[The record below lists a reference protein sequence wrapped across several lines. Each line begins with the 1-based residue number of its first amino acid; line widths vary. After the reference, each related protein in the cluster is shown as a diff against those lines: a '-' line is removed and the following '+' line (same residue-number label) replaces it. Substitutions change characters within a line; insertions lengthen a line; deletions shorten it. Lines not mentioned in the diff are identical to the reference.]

1 MSSTVRSL
9 QLHWPPGT
17 AEALAA
23 TTPRDGLLSEVE
35 THPGLFIQ
43 AEGPFVEYQR
53 AVSVEADDTVREHI
67 AYRLHIPWFGWV
79 FRGLVHRYL
88 ARGGAAPPPLWAPP
102 DRLNSRQVRLLG
114 LLAAA
119 SLSATFSNTLFT
131 QTATFAAD
139 SFGKGTGTQSLG
151 GVVVRLGI
159 VVALPFTILA
169 DRVGRRR
176 MLVAAA
182 WLAPICC
189 AAGAVAPTWWALV
202 ATQAVGR
209 PIAIAMFVLIGVVL
223 SEEMP
228 RNSRAFALSLMALAG
243 GMGAAVAVSSL
254 LLAGIGDDGWRFAY
268 VITLVWV
275 SVAVALLRALPETD
289 RFEHAHQRAVRHPAP
304 THVRWHR
311 FGAVASVAVLANVFV
326 APASFLQNDYLKE
339 VRGLSAAGVTV
350 FTMCTATPASLGL
363 LGGGYVADRIGRR
376 LLLAVCMPLSTLLL
390 VASFTASGALMWLTA
405 LGGGVLAGLAYPAF
419 IVYRGELFPTGN
431 RSSVNGWITALSL
444 AGSSAGLV
452 LVGQLVDQGWSYGSS
467 MALVGAGQL
476 AAAVIAVVAYPETA
490 HLELE
495 QLNPEDS
502 DLLAEPLEPSTFPQ
516 EST

>member
-1 MSSTVRSL
+1 VSSTVRTL
-9 QLHWPPGT
+9 QLCWQAGS
-17 AEALAA
+17 AQAQAA
-23 TTPRDGLLSEVE
+23 TTPRDDLLSEVE
-35 THPGLFIQ
+35 AEPGVFLQ
-43 AEGPFVEYQR
+43 AEGPFVDYRRE
-53 AVSVEADDTVREHI
+53 VSVEADDTVSERI
-67 AYRLHIPWFGWV
+67 DYRLHIPWFGWV
-79 FRGLVHRYL
+79 FRGLMHRHL
-88 ARGGAAPPPLWAPP
+88 ARGGAASSPVWAPP
-102 DRLNSRQVRLLG
+102 DRLNSRQVMLLG

-139 SFGKGTGTQSLG
+139 SFGKGTATQSLG

-159 VVALPFTILA
+159 VVALPFTLLA

-189 AAGAVAPTWWALV
+189 AAGAVAPTWWTLV

-243 GMGAAVAVSSL
+243 GMGASVAVGSL
-254 LLAGIGDDGWRFAY
+254 LLAGLGDDGWRFVY
-268 VITLVWV
+268 VITLVWL
-275 SVAVALLRALPETD
+275 SVAVALRRALPETD
-289 RFEHAHQRAVRHPAP
+289 RFEHAHQRALRHPAP
-304 THVRWHR
+304 SHIRWNR

-339 VRGLSAAGVTV
+339 VRGMSAAGVTL
-350 FTMCTATPASLGL
+350 FTFCTVTPSSLGL
-363 LGGGYVADRIGRR
+363 LSGGYVADRIGRR
-376 LLLAVCMPLSTLLL
+376 WLLAVCMPLSTLLL
-390 VASFTASGALMWLTA
+390 VASFTSSGSLMWMTA
-405 LGGGVLAGLAYPAF
+405 LGGGMLAGLAYPAF

-452 LVGQLVDQGWSYGSS
+452 LVGQLVDRGWSYGSS
-467 MALVGAGQL
+467 MALVALGQV

-502 DLLAEPLEPSTFPQ
+502 GLLTEPLEPSTFPQ
-516 EST
+516 DSP